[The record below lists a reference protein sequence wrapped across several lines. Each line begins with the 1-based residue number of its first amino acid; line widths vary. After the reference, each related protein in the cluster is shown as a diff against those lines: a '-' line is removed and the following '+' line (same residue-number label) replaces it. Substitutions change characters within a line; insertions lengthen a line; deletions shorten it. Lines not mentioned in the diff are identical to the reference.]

1 MNKIKSNP
9 SKTILVII
17 SGLLVFYFFYRINLL
32 LNIILILCLIGVFSS
47 FLTKKI
53 ENFWFKIAFILGL
66 IIPNI
71 VLGIIFYFFLFPIAL
86 LYRIKS
92 NDLLQ
97 KKNKS
102 NTIFKDVN
110 KSFKKQSFE
119 ETF

>member
-17 SGLLVFYFFYRINLL
+17 SGLFVFYFFYKINLI

-47 FLTKKI
+47 YLTRKI
-53 ENFWFKIAFILGL
+53 EILWFKIAYILGL

-86 LYRIKS
+86 LYRINSK
-92 NDLLQ
+92 DPLH
-97 KKNKS
+97 KKNDSK
-102 NTIFKDVN
+102 TIFRDVN
-110 KSFKKQSFE
+110 KSFEKQSFDD
-119 ETF
+119 TF